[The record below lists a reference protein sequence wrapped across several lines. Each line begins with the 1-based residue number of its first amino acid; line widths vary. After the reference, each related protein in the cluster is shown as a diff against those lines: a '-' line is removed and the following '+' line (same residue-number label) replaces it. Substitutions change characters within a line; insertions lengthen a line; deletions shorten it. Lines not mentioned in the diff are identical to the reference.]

1 MANRWET
8 METVKDFIFWG
19 SKITADSECN
29 HEIKMHLFLGRKAMI
44 NIENILKTREITLP
58 EKSQSNQ
65 SYVFSSSHVWMWELD
80 YKETWALKNWCFST
94 TVLEKTLESSLDCK
108 EINPVHPNWKDWCWR
123 WNSNTL
129 ATWCKELTHLK
140 RPWCWKR
147 LKVGGEGD
155 RGWGGWMAS
164 PTQWT

>member
-65 SYVFSSSHVWMWELD
+65 SYVFSSSHVWM
-80 YKETWALKNWCFST
+80 
-94 TVLEKTLESSLDCK
+94 
-108 EINPVHPNWKDWCWR
+108 
-123 WNSNTL
+123 
-129 ATWCKELTHLK
+129 
-140 RPWCWKR
+140 
-147 LKVGGEGD
+147 
-155 RGWGGWMAS
+155 
-164 PTQWT
+164 